1 MVKGTF
7 VLSAHQPKT
16 AEEKRKINFRRT
28 GTRFIVVVLAIMV
41 VFVYEY
47 AFDNPS
53 VRCQLD
59 RL

>member
-16 AEEKRKINFRRT
+16 REERRIVNFRRT
-28 GTRFIVVVLAIMV
+28 GTRFLVVVLAILV

-53 VRCQLD
+53 VVYFAM
-59 RL
+59 